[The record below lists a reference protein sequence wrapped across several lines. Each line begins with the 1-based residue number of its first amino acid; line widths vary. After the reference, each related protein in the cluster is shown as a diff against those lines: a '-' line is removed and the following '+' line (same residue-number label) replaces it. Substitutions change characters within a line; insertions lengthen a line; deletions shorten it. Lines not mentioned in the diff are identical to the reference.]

1 MVVHIIH
8 LLLKIQFSMRLLVSL
23 FLFLKQF
30 STTTP
35 PPSPNNEIITLK
47 SDQIQWFKI
56 KISEWRKKYIKIS
69 SWWDWWELVVLRG
82 RNSPF
87 YALVTFILICRHD
100 LCIVFSTYLI
110 NSHKIKINTY
120 VIHSSPEKK
129 KKKTLY
135 LHGTFTI
142 PNWIAMKN
150 QQFDSFLLYDS

>member
-23 FLFLKQF
+23 SLFLKQF
-30 STTTP
+30 STP
-35 PPSPNNEIITLK
+35 PPPAPNNEIITLK